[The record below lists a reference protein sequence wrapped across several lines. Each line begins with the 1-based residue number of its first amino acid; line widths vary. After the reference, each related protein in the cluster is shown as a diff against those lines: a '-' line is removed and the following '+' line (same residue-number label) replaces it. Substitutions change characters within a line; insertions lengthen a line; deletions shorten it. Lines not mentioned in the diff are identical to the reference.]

1 MGGFYYLNNGGN
13 MNSINEEFM
22 KSQIANVEY
31 HQLSGTTIT
40 ISVITLKSGFTVT
53 GESACVDPNKFN
65 AEIGNKIAYENAF
78 DKLWQLFGFELKQKI
93 GGDWVYRLQRERAEL
108 SDRINSLKDF
118 FNSGEMIE
126 INEYNVLKQQEKVMS
141 QYLAILDARLAQI

>member
-1 MGGFYYLNNGGN
+1 
-13 MNSINEEFM
+13 MNSITEEFI

-31 HQLSGTTIT
+31 HQLTGTTIT

-53 GESACVDPNKFN
+53 GESACVDPNNFDV
-65 AEIGNKIAYENAF
+65 EIGNKIAYENAF

-93 GGDWVYRLQRERAEL
+93 GGDWMYRLHRERSELAE
-108 SDRINSLKDF
+108 RIDALKEFLNSK
-118 FNSGEMIE
+118 E
-126 INEYNVLKQQEKVMS
+126 IITICEHNVLKQQEKVMS